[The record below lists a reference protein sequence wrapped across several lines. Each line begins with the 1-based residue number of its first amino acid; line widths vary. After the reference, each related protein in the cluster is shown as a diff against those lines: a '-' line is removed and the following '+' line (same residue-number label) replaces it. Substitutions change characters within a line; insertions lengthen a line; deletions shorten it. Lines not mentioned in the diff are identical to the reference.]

1 MKVLELTCASRRL
14 EKTIQRHGQPA
25 FPSKLLKPLP
35 DGADFCLW
43 EEERAKIKL
52 QWEDEWR
59 MYKAECTLLEDVK
72 HELYDAQRDE
82 SDAKLYVAEAEAA
95 QAHHLA
101 ELWRAAEHAR
111 TQEQMCDLRIQVM
124 QLQLE
129 KAEAA
134 ERAANAP
141 MRAKVLAAA
150 EAAWGPDHA
159 SRSPTAVYDLRDP
172 KPP

>member
-1 MKVLELTCASRRL
+1 
-14 EKTIQRHGQPA
+14 
-25 FPSKLLKPLP
+25 
-35 DGADFCLW
+35 
-43 EEERAKIKL
+43 
-52 QWEDEWR
+52 
-59 MYKAECTLLEDVK
+59 
-72 HELYDAQRDE
+72 
-82 SDAKLYVAEAEAA
+82 
-95 QAHHLA
+95 
-101 ELWRAAEHAR
+101 
-111 TQEQMCDLRIQVM
+111 MCDLRIQVM

>member
-1 MKVLELTCASRRL
+1 
-14 EKTIQRHGQPA
+14 
-25 FPSKLLKPLP
+25 
-35 DGADFCLW
+35 
-43 EEERAKIKL
+43 
-52 QWEDEWR
+52 
-59 MYKAECTLLEDVK
+59 
-72 HELYDAQRDE
+72 
-82 SDAKLYVAEAEAA
+82 
-95 QAHHLA
+95 
-101 ELWRAAEHAR
+101 
-111 TQEQMCDLRIQVM
+111 M